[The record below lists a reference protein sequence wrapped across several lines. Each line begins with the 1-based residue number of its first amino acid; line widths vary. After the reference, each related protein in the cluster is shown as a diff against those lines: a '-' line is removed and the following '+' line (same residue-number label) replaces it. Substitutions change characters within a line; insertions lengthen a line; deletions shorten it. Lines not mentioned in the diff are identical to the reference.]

1 MRTRTLMWNTFMTR
15 GQNKCIIMAQ
25 YKGKEEDAYIP
36 PNSFEKSYEELGIHS
51 GCQITLIEFRKKPD
65 DSSDDGEGGEDDMED
80 MEAEM
85 EEGDEDEQAAE
96 EEDAEKPEGEAAE
109 EDEKPD
115 GEEKDEAEG
124 EAKEGGEQKVQ
135 ADAPAE
141 SAPAGERPTAAQQL
155 DMP

>member
-1 MRTRTLMWNTFMTR
+1 MSS
-15 GQNKCIIMAQ
+15 QVQ
-25 YKGKEEDAYIP
+25 YLQSLCKLSYITQRIFLYLIFQGFCGK
-36 PNSFEKSYEELGIHS
+36 S
-51 GCQITLIEFRKKPD
+51 
-65 DSSDDGEGGEDDMED
+65 
-80 MEAEM
+80 
-85 EEGDEDEQAAE
+85 EGDEDEQAAE
-96 EEDAEKPEGEAAE
+96 DEDAEKPEGEAAE